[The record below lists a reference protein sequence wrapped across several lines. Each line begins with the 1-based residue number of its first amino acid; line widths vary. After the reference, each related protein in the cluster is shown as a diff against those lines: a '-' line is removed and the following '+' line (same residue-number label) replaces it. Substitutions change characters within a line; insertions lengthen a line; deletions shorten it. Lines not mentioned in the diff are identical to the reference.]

1 MSFLT
6 TFKTKLEKALDEPS
20 GKNPFIDVLIKVEQ
34 KTHIPRFEGP
44 IDSQKVCHRY
54 K

>member
-44 IDSQKVCHRY
+44 IDSQ
-54 K
+54 